1 LFKYFPS
8 KEALVFGREDD
19 QEAAL
24 VTAVRDRAAGQSIPV
39 GLQDDLRCAAL
50 ARFALESVALVQDRP
65 TRPPP
70 SARYSS

>member
-39 GLQDDLRCAAL
+39 ALQARQRSGPIPATCAARRWP
-50 ARFALESVALVQDRP
+50 ASP
-65 TRPPP
+65 WNP
-70 SARYSS
+70 SP

>member
-39 GLQDDLRCAAL
+39 
-50 ARFALESVALVQDRP
+50 ESVALVQDRP